1 MIFLWATLGLL
12 GLVLAK
18 QPNILFI
25 ITDDQDLHMTP
36 TEVMPLLHVR
46 YSWYMARPWEIVS

>member
-1 MIFLWATLGLL
+1 MLGLL
-12 GLVLAK
+12 GLALAK

-36 TEVMPLLHVR
+36 KEVMPLLHVR
-46 YSWYMARPWEIVS
+46 QSLDA